1 MSSREPFS
9 LPLSSGLADR
19 DALAS
24 MSGLEVM
31 QAIQDGRLPS
41 AAISKSLQLDVV
53 EVEEGRVVFAGKPSA
68 EFYNPLG
75 TVHGGWPSTLLDSC
89 MGCAVHTT
97 LAAPANY
104 TTLEL
109 KVNFIRPI
117 FAETGIVRAEGKG
130 GACRS
135 AYGNGRRAAGRRG
148 RQALRARLDDLH
160 CVVTS

>member
-9 LPLSSGLADR
+9 QPLSYGVADR
-19 DALAS
+19 ETLAS
-24 MSGLEVM
+24 MSGLDVIR
-31 QAIQDGRLPS
+31 AIQDGSLPS
-41 AAISKSLQLDVV
+41 AAISKSLQLDIV
-53 EVEEGRVVFAGKPSA
+53 EVEKGRVVFAGQPSE

-89 MGCAVHTT
+89 MGCAIHTT

-117 FAETGIVRAEGKG
+117 FAETGIVRAEGTVVH
-130 GACRS
+130 S
-135 AYGNGRRAAGRRG
+135 GRRTATAEGRLVDEAGKLYAHG
-148 RQALRARLDDLH
+148 STTCIML
-160 CVVTS
+160 

>member
-1 MSSREPFS
+1 MMSVREPFS
-9 LPLSSGLADR
+9 LPLTYGTADR
-19 DALAS
+19 DTIAS

-41 AAISKSLQLDVV
+41 AAISKSLQLDVI

-68 EFYNPLG
+68 DFYNPLG

-89 MGCAVHTT
+89 MGCAIHTK

-117 FAETGIVRAEGKG
+117 FAETGILRAEGQVVH
-130 GACRS
+130 
-135 AYGNGRRAAGRRG
+135 AGRRTATAEG
-148 RQALRARLDDLH
+148 RLVDEAGKLYAHGSTTCIVL
-160 CVVTS
+160 